1 MMMKSNRR
9 AFIKTAALSGVG
21 LTMGGLDVFGR
32 STPMRHATGKRVG
45 IIGLDTSHSV
55 AFTKALNAAT
65 PDAKLNGYKVIAA
78 YPYGSRTIESSA
90 KRIPGYVDDV
100 KKYGVSIVESID
112 ALLAQVDVVLLETND
127 GRLHLE
133 QALPV
138 IKAGKRLFIDKPIAA
153 SLEDAQAI
161 FKAAEAHDVP
171 VFSSSSLRYTDNI
184 AAIRSGELIGKVT
197 GADTYSPAVIEPTH
211 PDLFWYG
218 IHGVE
223 MLYAVMG
230 TGCVSVSRT
239 HNEGTD
245 IVVGT
250 WNDGRI
256 GTFRGTRTGHR
267 GYGGIVHGEKGH
279 VPIAK
284 HQGYTSLLYQI
295 VEFFETGVSPVDATE
310 TLEIFAF
317 MAAADESK
325 RQGGKAVK
333 LKQVD

>member
-1 MMMKSNRR
+1 MKSNRR
-9 AFIKTAALSGVG
+9 GFIKAAALSGVG
-21 LTMGGLDVFGR
+21 LTIAGLDVFGR
-32 STPMRHATGKRVG
+32 SIPTHDVAGKRVG

-55 AFTKALNAAT
+55 AFTKALNAT
-65 PDAKLNGYKVIAA
+65 DPDAKLKGYKVVAA

-90 KRIPGYVDDV
+90 KRIPGYTDDV
-100 KKYGVSIVESID
+100 KGYGVAIVDSID

-153 SLEDAQAI
+153 SLADAQAI
-161 FKAAEAHDVP
+161 FAAAAEHGVP

-184 AAIRSGELIGKVT
+184 AAIRSGELIGKVI
-197 GADTYSPAVIEPTH
+197 GADTFSPAVIEPTH

-230 TGCVSVSRT
+230 PGCASVSRT

-250 WNDGRI
+250 WHDGRI
-256 GTFRGTRTGHR
+256 GTFRGIRTGHR
-267 GYGGIVHGEKGH
+267 SYGGIAHGEKGH
-279 VPIAK
+279 VAISK
-284 HQGYTSLLYQI
+284 HQGYTSLLYKI
-295 VEFFETGVSPVDATE
+295 VEFFETGISPVDAAE

-317 MAAADESK
+317 MAAADKSK
-325 RQGGKAVK
+325 RQGGKAVQ
-333 LKQVD
+333 LKKVD